1 MFTMRENYSKKKKKK
16 EAKKEKRKNLF
27 NLVPRLQ
34 SPTLMLL
41 VYGGGLGFRPRERK
55 FEGGGL

>member
-1 MFTMRENYSKKKKKK
+1 MRENYSKKSKKGEKKK
-16 EAKKEKRKNLF
+16 LIQSG
-27 NLVPRLQ
+27 PRLQ

-41 VYGGGLGFRPRERK
+41 VYGGGLGFRPRQRK